1 MEITRELEVNA
12 PKSVVM
18 EYFSN
23 PQNLLPHI
31 PAFRNL
37 KQIDKN
43 TWEMDL
49 KWLITLKLIVKREIL
64 TDEVIYTIKKTEGN
78 IKISAYLRHVILQKG
93 LNKTLVK
100 ILYFYQGPFEGTI
113 AKRQAEEYFDK
124 GMKIVEEDLN
134 RIMKERMKEEIK
146 IEQKQGDGIEI
157 KEDLLRMETLFAKEI
172 DKGELESVIAK
183 AMIESIG
190 SEILLLVS
198 DGKNIVQLKF
208 KDGSLE
214 ESKGSVDV
222 LGNKVKVLM
231 KRKAINAVS
240 ITDDLKSQSLNEW
253 Q

>member
-12 PKSVVM
+12 PKSVVI

-37 KQIDKN
+37 KQIDEN
-43 TWEMDL
+43 SWELDL

-93 LNKTLVK
+93 PNKTLIK
-100 ILYFYQGPFEGTI
+100 IIYVYQGPFEDTI

-157 KEDLLRMETLFAKEI
+157 KEDLLKMETLLAKEI
-172 DKGELESVIAK
+172 DKNELESVIAK
-183 AMIESIG
+183 AMIESIN

-198 DGKNIVQLKF
+198 DGESVVQLKF
-208 KDGSLE
+208 RDGSLE
-214 ESKGSVDV
+214 ESKGNIGS
-222 LGNKVKVLM
+222 LGNRVKVLM
-231 KRKAINAVS
+231 KRKAIKITS
-240 ITDDLKSQSLNEW
+240 INNHSKT
-253 Q
+253 